1 METKGKGVLLCVL
14 SGMLLF
20 AGVVMLS
27 SCGGGKSS
35 QSGPTLEGAKQAF
48 ETYIQEMQHG
58 FHGFHVL
65 FQDLGSLLSDLQLA
79 VEHQQGV
86 IHIGYIGNH
95 LCLYG
100 LFIELRL
107 FQ

>member
-35 QSGPTLEGAKQAF
+35 QSGPTLEGAKQAAWQCSGSSPHALSGNNKGKYA
-48 ETYIQEMQHG
+48 EYDSYDG
-58 FHGFHVL
+58 FNG
-65 FQDLGSLLSDLQLA
+65 
-79 VEHQQGV
+79 
-86 IHIGYIGNH
+86 
-95 LCLYG
+95 
-100 LFIELRL
+100 R
-107 FQ
+107 